1 MLSSATTEK
10 AAEAVIS
17 RTFLRMFFDRP
28 ATPRAGNCDERRMLA
43 AHVSIGEPSLRRW
56 GDSDKWVTGGHETAA
71 CPRDGSNPGLSCLP
85 GSRHGLGKM
94 RSLGRTTRL
103 GSMSPQQ
110 IRSLMLTFSTNLKR
124 LSTGANNKQQKE
136 GAP

>member
-56 GDSDKWVTGGHETAA
+56 GD
-71 CPRDGSNPGLSCLP
+71 
-85 GSRHGLGKM
+85 
-94 RSLGRTTRL
+94 
-103 GSMSPQQ
+103 
-110 IRSLMLTFSTNLKR
+110 
-124 LSTGANNKQQKE
+124 
-136 GAP
+136 